1 MISRR
6 DLLAISGAG
15 GLALATS
22 RALAAMAG
30 ASPSPKPSMRPS
42 PPAAAHDLYSKLTT
56 ANLMSLPPLTPAG
69 RVTPSGHRR
78 QFTLTIAS
86 GTVEPL
92 SGHQVQTMTVNGT
105 SPGPVLRFTE
115 GDEADITVVNQLD
128 QPTSIH
134 WHGIPVAFA
143 KDGTLSQAPIQP
155 GSQYR
160 YTFIAPQAGTYMYHA
175 HYHEM
180 EQDSIIGMIIVQ
192 PRSAARE
199 PHYDLDVPLVI
210 SSFRWESGRNTE
222 AKAILANAMMM
233 SDMTPDPKADPKP
246 GMGDAME
253 RMDMVSYWGLNGK
266 TFPATAP
273 INVKLG
279 QLVRIRF
286 ANVTN
291 MTHPMHLHGHWFRWI
306 AQDGA
311 ALAQPQAMNTI
322 AVDPGR
328 TIDIDFIA
336 NNPGVWPL
344 HCHVVAH
351 SVDNRDLM
359 AGIVTVVRYEDYS
372 LPTAMR
378 NM

>member
-6 DLLAISGAG
+6 DLLAMSGASG
-15 GLALATS
+15 FTLAVA
-22 RALAAMAG
+22 RASAAMAG
-30 ASPSPKPSMRPS
+30 ALPTPKPSGHPPS
-42 PPAAAHDLYSKLTT
+42 TVPAHDAFSKLST
-56 ANLMSLPPLTPAG
+56 ATLMELPPLAAAG
-69 RVTPSGHRR
+69 RITPSGRR
-78 QFTLTIAS
+78 LQITLTIAS
-86 GTVEPL
+86 GTVQPL
-92 SGHQVQTMTVNGT
+92 PGHQVQTITVNGS
-105 SPGPVLRFTE
+105 SPGPVLRLTE

-128 QPTSIH
+128 QPTSLH
-134 WHGIPVAFA
+134 WHGIPVSFS
-143 KDGTLSQAPIQP
+143 KDGALSQAPIQP

-180 EQDSIIGMIIVQ
+180 EQEAIIGIIIVH
-192 PRSAARE
+192 PRNQKRE
-199 PHYDLDVPLVI
+199 PRYDLDVPLVV
-210 SSFRWESGRNTE
+210 STFPWEPDRNSE
-222 AKAILANAMMM
+222 ARAILANTMMM

-246 GMGDAME
+246 GMGDPME

-311 ALAQPQAMNTI
+311 PLAQPQAMNTI

-344 HCHVVAH
+344 HCHIVSH

-359 AGIVTVVRYEDYS
+359 SGIMTVVRYEDYS
-372 LPTAMR
+372 LPAMMR
-378 NM
+378 TM

>member
-6 DLLAISGAG
+6 DLLAMTGAG
-15 GLALATS
+15 GLALAAS
-22 RALAAMAG
+22 RATVAMAG
-30 ASPSPKPSMRPS
+30 ATPSPKPSMRPS
-42 PPAAAHDLYSKLTT
+42 PAAHDVFSKLTT
-56 ANLMSLPPLTPAG
+56 ANLMSLPPLAPAV
-69 RVTPSGHRR
+69 RITPSGRRR
-78 QFTLTIAS
+78 QFTLTISA

-92 SGHQVQTMTVNGT
+92 SGRQVPTMTVNGT
-105 SPGPVLRFTE
+105 SPGPALRLNE

-128 QPTSIH
+128 QPTSLH
-134 WHGIPVAFA
+134 WHGIPVSFA

-160 YTFIAPQAGTYMYHA
+160 YVFIAPQAGTYMYHA

-180 EQDSIIGMIIVQ
+180 EQDSIIGMIIVH
-192 PRSAARE
+192 PRDVARE
-199 PHYDLDVPLVI
+199 PRYDTDVPLII
-210 SSFRWESGRNTE
+210 SSFRWETDRNTE
-222 AKAILANAMMM
+222 ARAILANSMMM

-246 GMGDAME
+246 GMGDPME

-279 QLVRIRF
+279 QLVRVRF

-306 AQDGA
+306 AQDGVP
-311 ALAQPQAMNTI
+311 LPEPLAMNTI
-322 AVDPGR
+322 PVDPGR

-344 HCHVVAH
+344 HCHIISH
-351 SVDNRDLM
+351 IVDNKDVMSGLVT
-359 AGIVTVVRYEDYS
+359 AIVYDGYT
-372 LPTAMR
+372 LPTM
-378 NM
+378 